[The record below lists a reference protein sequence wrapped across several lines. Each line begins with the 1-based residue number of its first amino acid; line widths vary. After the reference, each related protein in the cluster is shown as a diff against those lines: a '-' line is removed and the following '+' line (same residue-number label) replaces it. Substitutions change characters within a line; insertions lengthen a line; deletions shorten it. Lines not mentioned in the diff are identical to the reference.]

1 MRQTK
6 IKQQSDQFKS
16 KHINNYRKIFKD
28 ISKHP
33 MDQKNKNQRGY

>member
-1 MRQTK
+1 MISLNQNISIITER
-6 IKQQSDQFKS
+6 F
-16 KHINNYRKIFKD
+16 FKD